1 MLIDI
6 YDFVSANMNYPPSGY
21 FLLIG
26 NYNADLKINKFIG
39 KIIIRYKKIYLII
52 IYYDSIIR
60 FALFLNKI

>member
-39 KIIIRYKKIYLII
+39 KIMNILALIRCKNIFTHNL
-52 IYYDSIIR
+52 
-60 FALFLNKI
+60 L